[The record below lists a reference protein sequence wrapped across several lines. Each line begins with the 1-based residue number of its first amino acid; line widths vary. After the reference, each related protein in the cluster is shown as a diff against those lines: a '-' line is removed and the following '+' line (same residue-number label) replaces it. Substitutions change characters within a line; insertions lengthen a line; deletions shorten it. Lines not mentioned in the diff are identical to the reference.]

1 MLSTVPRARCCDVVP
16 VRELPYGPAAML
28 HQEAGQM
35 AASDYMHPS
44 QKPLASLGASTD
56 GEQTSSFAPFNR
68 QSLWVDLF

>member
-1 MLSTVPRARCCDVVP
+1 MEQRDWAGACSCEGDLHANSDSNP

-44 QKPLASLGASTD
+44 QKLLAALGASTD
-56 GEQTSSFAPFNR
+56 G
-68 QSLWVDLF
+68 

>member
-1 MLSTVPRARCCDVVP
+1 DVVP

-56 GEQTSSFAPFNR
+56 GKLTLRF
-68 QSLWVDLF
+68 SLKLGILLF